1 MEIRRLMRRSGDCIQ
16 GVITTKENFAET
28 LTPKSGRE
36 VVVYERLILYRFDQ
50 ENIALDGSSFMGGCP
65 SQTFT
70 YAAKYNIKHLM
81 TGPERN
87 KINCFP
93 GDQSISDLLYSWKF

>member
-1 MEIRRLMRRSGDCIQ
+1 MEIRRLMRQSGDYIQ

-28 LTPKSGRE
+28 LTSKSGRE

-50 ENIALDGSSFMGGCP
+50 ENVTLDSLSFMGGCP
-65 SQTFT
+65 LQTFT
-70 YAAKYNIKHLM
+70 YAPKYNIKHLM

-87 KINCFP
+87 KTNCFAGGP
-93 GDQSISDLLYSWKF
+93 VYK

>member
-1 MEIRRLMRRSGDCIQ
+1 MEIRRLMRRPSDCLQ
-16 GVITTKENFAET
+16 GVTTKENVSEI

-50 ENIALDGSSFMGGCP
+50 ENIALDGLSFRGGGP
-65 SQTFT
+65 LQTFT
-70 YAAKYNIKHLM
+70 QAARCNIKHLM
-81 TGPERN
+81 TGPEGN

-93 GDQSISDLLYSWKF
+93 RDQSLSDLIYS